1 MTITVQQL
9 VENARVRHPAMM
21 RVAFPEGAL
30 LLFLNTYQRRKL
42 LELAEEIE
50 ALIGE
55 SRQVAAVIA
64 GALVGSDNGVPYYI
78 TTSGD
83 GFPVSSDA
91 GIPYV
96 DFTGVPIAVD
106 PFGLSG
112 GTPGF
117 PLPTEFIKLIHVI
130 AGTLY
135 NAAMRVD
142 VLPESRRGAS
152 PQRSLAVFI
161 SGNRMVPIRE
171 GVPPYQDSWGDVTSV
186 TLSYVAM
193 QTLAAMSDVVK
204 LPLQLVD
211 CLEAALAERLAIAC
225 PPTEMDVA
233 TKRLFTSDRVAAEAS
248 AAAGAL
254 EILGEVTTSHV
265 QFNG

>member
-42 LELAEEIE
+42 LDLGEDIE
-50 ALIGE
+50 PLIGQA
-55 SRQVAAVIA
+55 RQVASVIA
-64 GALVGSDNGVPYYI
+64 GALVGSDAGVPYYV

-91 GIPYV
+91 GVPYV
-96 DFTGVPIAVD
+96 DFTGVPVALD

-112 GTPGF
+112 STPGF

-130 AGTLY
+130 AGSLY
-135 NAAMRVD
+135 SASMRID
-142 VLPESRRGAS
+142 ILPESRRGAS
-152 PQRSLAVFI
+152 PQRSLAAFI
-161 SGNRMVPIRE
+161 SGNRMVPIRA
-171 GVPPYQDSWGDVTSV
+171 GVAPYQDSWGDVTSV

-193 QTLAAMSDVVK
+193 QTLAAMTDVVT

-211 CLEAALAERLAIAC
+211 CMEAALAERLAMAV
-225 PPTEMDVA
+225 PTAEMDAV
-233 TKRLFTSDRVAAEAS
+233 TKRGFTSDRVAAEAS

>member
-42 LELAEEIE
+42 LELGEDIE

-55 SRQVAAVIA
+55 AKQIASVIA
-64 GALVGSDNGVPYYI
+64 GALVGSDAGVPYYI

-91 GIPYV
+91 GVPYV
-96 DFTGVPIAVD
+96 DFTGVPVALD
-106 PFGLSG
+106 PFGLTG
-112 GTPGF
+112 GSPGF

-130 AGTLY
+130 AATLY
-135 NAAMRVD
+135 SAAVKVD

-152 PQRSLAVFI
+152 PQRALAVFL

-171 GVPPYQDSWGDVTSV
+171 GTPPYQDSWQDVTSV
-186 TLSYVAM
+186 TVSYLAM
-193 QTLAAMSDVVK
+193 QTLSAMTDVVT

-211 CLEAALAERLAIAC
+211 CMEAALAERLAMAV
-225 PPTEMDVA
+225 PAAEMDAV
-233 TKRLFTSDRVAAEAS
+233 TKRGFTSDRVAAEAA

>member
-9 VENARVRHPAMM
+9 IENARVRHPAMM

-50 ALIGE
+50 PLISE

-64 GALVGSDNGVPYYI
+64 GALIGSDAGVPYYI

-83 GFPVSSDA
+83 GFPVQSDA
-91 GIPYV
+91 GVPYV
-96 DFTGVPIAVD
+96 DFTGVPIALD

-112 GTPGF
+112 STPGF
-117 PLPTEFIKLIHVI
+117 PLPTEFIKLIHII

-161 SGNRMVPIRE
+161 SGNRIVPIRE
-171 GVPPYQDSWGDVTSV
+171 GVSPYQDSWGDVTSI

-193 QTLAAMSDVVK
+193 QTLSAVTDLIK

-211 CLEAALAERLAIAC
+211 CLEAALAERLAMAV
-225 PPTEMDVA
+225 PSTEMSDA
-233 TKRLFTSDRVAAEAS
+233 TKKGFTADRVDAERS
-248 AAAGAL
+248 AADGAL

>member
-9 VENARVRHPAMM
+9 IENARVRHPAMM

-50 ALIGE
+50 PIIGV

-64 GALVGSDNGVPYYI
+64 GTLVGSDGGVPYYI

-83 GFPVSSDA
+83 GFPVQSD
-91 GIPYV
+91 GGVPYF
-96 DFTGVPIAVD
+96 DFTGVPIALD

-117 PLPTEFIKLIHVI
+117 PLPTEFIKLIHII

-142 VLPESRRGAS
+142 VMPESRRGAS
-152 PQRSLAVFI
+152 PQRSLAAFI
-161 SGNRMVPIRE
+161 SGNRIVPIRE
-171 GVPPYQDSWGDVTSV
+171 GVSPYQDSWGDVTSI

-193 QTLAAMSDVVK
+193 QTLAATTDLLT

-211 CLEAALAERLAIAC
+211 CMEAALAERLAMAC

-233 TKRLFTSDRVAAEAS
+233 TKRLFTADRVAAETS
-248 AAAGAL
+248 AAEGAL

-265 QFNG
+265 EFMG